1 MHIPVLLQEVV
12 DGLDLHLG
20 DIVVDGTAGGGGHSE
35 AILARIGE
43 RGTLITIDQ
52 DADAIA
58 RVKTRLA
65 PLDSGNVI
73 YVHGNFRDIETILAE
88 NSITK
93 VNKILVDLGYS
104 SYQMDTSGRGFSFM
118 RNEPLSMQMSVDS
131 AFSAHDIVNTWSE
144 EAIADV
150 LYGYGEERYA
160 RRIARVIVESR
171 RQKSI
176 ETTFDLVA
184 LIESAVPAVY
194 RRGKIHPATRSF
206 QGLRIAVNDELGA
219 LRDVLK
225 KGFAVLETGGGFAAI
240 SFHSLE
246 DRIVKRFFKEE
257 SDKGSV
263 RIVTKRPIVPTKE
276 ECSTNPRARSAKL
289 RIAEKI

>member
-1 MHIPVLLQEVV
+1 MHIPVLLQEVIG
-12 DGLDLHLG
+12 GLDLREG
-20 DIVVDGTAGGGGHSE
+20 DVVVDGTAGGGGHSE
-35 AILARIGE
+35 AMLARIGE
-43 RGTLITIDQ
+43 KGRLITVDQ
-52 DADAIA
+52 DADAIT
-58 RVKTRLA
+58 RVRTRLA
-65 PLDSGNVI
+65 PLDSGNVT
-73 YVHGNFRDIETILAE
+73 YVHGNFRDIENILAQHG
-88 NSITK
+88 IAH
-93 VNKILVDLGYS
+93 VDKILVDLGYS
-104 SYQMDTSGRGFSFM
+104 SYQLDMSGRGFSFM

-160 RRIARVIVESR
+160 RRIARVIVERR

-184 LIESAVPAVY
+184 CIESAVPAVY

-225 KGFAVLETGGGFAAI
+225 KGFAVLETGGKFAAI

-263 RIVTKRPIVPTKE
+263 RLVTKRPIVPTRE
-276 ECSTNPRARSAKL
+276 ECASNPRARSAKL
-289 RIAEKI
+289 RIAEKL